1 MADSGT
7 LIQIRERAYLEVL
20 DLALLVIR
28 KRPRPLVLA
37 AAGGIA
43 PWVVLNYWLMADQ
56 ERPPTLWLV
65 LYMLEA
71 PWATAPL
78 TVVLGGLMFGQVP
91 GLRAVLGRLARAL
104 PTLFFVHLVVRL
116 LLCLTI
122 VLIRWISGRLWFA
135 SEVIL
140 LEQAAGLKALRR
152 CGQLTSGRSGEFFAQ
167 WLGQVGF
174 GLVFT
179 LCFWIGTGSALEA
192 LFHNEVTWHRPFL
205 ADLGNWRF
213 QLGAWIAI
221 AFFAVA
227 RFFIYIDQRIR
238 TEGWELRLR
247 LQAAGRDIAEGRS

>member
-28 KRPRPLVLA
+28 KRPWPLLLA
-37 AAGGIA
+37 AAGGIV
-43 PWVVLNYWLMADQ
+43 PWAVLNSWLSADQ
-56 ERPPTLWLV
+56 ERPPTFWLL
-65 LYMLEA
+65 LYLLEA

-91 GLRAVLGRLARAL
+91 RLRAVLGRLARAL
-104 PTLFFVHLVVRL
+104 PTLVLVHLIVRL
-116 LLCLTI
+116 FLCLTM
-122 VLIRWISGRLWFA
+122 VLIRWLSSRLWFA

-140 LEQAAGLKALRR
+140 LEQTTGFKALRR
-152 CGQLTSGRSGEFFAQ
+152 CGQLSSGRSGEFFAH
-167 WLGQVGF
+167 WLSQLGF

-192 LFHNEVTWHRPFL
+192 LFHSEVTWHRPFL
-205 ADLGNWRF
+205 ADLGSWRF

-227 RFFIYIDQRIR
+227 RFFVYIDQRIR
-238 TEGWELRLR
+238 IEGWELRLR
-247 LQAAGRDIAEGRS
+247 LQAAGRDVAEGRS